1 VTVLPALTATLL
13 AWKKLSFTL
22 TAPAVGGAAAV
33 AEKVIVGRLVIAGV
47 AVTDCGVVDPM
58 LSVALATP
66 DALVELCAGLTPPP
80 PVAGAQLTTTPG
92 TAQFLASFA
101 RTLNAAGSGLLKY
114 QD

>member
-1 VTVLPALTATLL
+1 L
-13 AWKKLSFTL
+13 TL

-66 DALVELCAGLTPPP
+66 DALVELCAGLTAPPL
-80 PVAGAQLTTTPG
+80 PVATAQLTTTPG
-92 TAQFLASFA
+92 TAQLLASLA
-101 RTLNAAGSGLLKY
+101 TTLNAAGSGLLKY